1 MVDDGTC
8 RTYGTDGTDATS
20 GVAHVRNRIENRVAF
35 AVLCFLLIFSVA
47 KADDDLAAANRA
59 YASGSYD
66 EAAGL
71 FQKIVDQRGFSPA
84 LCFNLANAEARAGHA
99 GQALLNYERARY
111 LAPADTE
118 IDHNLQ
124 LERKKL
130 GLKPNSYRWWEIML
144 RSIDWSVWMGCIAAG
159 LVLIFLAIL
168 GFSYLPALSARTKIP
183 SPMLRTVFRLV
194 LFIGIPLCLLLGFI
208 ELATLGFNQRID
220 GVIVA
225 TKAATVW
232 VSPFDSSD
240 SRGAISE
247 GQLVTVEDR
256 HNGYLWVADRDNTF
270 GWVKASDV
278 APVIAGSF

>member
-1 MVDDGTC
+1 MTW
-8 RTYGTDGTDATS
+8 A
-20 GVAHVRNRIENRVAF
+20 A
-35 AVLCFLLIFSVA
+35 LCLLLIFSVA
-47 KADDDLAAANRA
+47 RADDDLAAANKA

-71 FQKIVDQRGFSPA
+71 FQKIVDQRGFSAP
-84 LCFNLANAEARAGHA
+84 LCFNLA

-159 LVLIFLAIL
+159 LVLIFLAIV
-168 GFSYLPALSARTKIP
+168 GFSYLSALSARSKIP
-183 SPMLRTVFRLV
+183 QPMLRTAFRLA

-208 ELATLGFNQRID
+208 ELSTLGFNQRIE

-225 TKAATVW
+225 SKSAMVL
-232 VSPFDSSD
+232 VSPFDTSD
-240 SRGAISE
+240 RRGVIAE
-247 GQLVTVEDR
+247 GELVTVEDK
-256 HNGYLWVADRDNTF
+256 HNDYVWVADHDNEF
-270 GWVKASDV
+270 GWVKTSDV